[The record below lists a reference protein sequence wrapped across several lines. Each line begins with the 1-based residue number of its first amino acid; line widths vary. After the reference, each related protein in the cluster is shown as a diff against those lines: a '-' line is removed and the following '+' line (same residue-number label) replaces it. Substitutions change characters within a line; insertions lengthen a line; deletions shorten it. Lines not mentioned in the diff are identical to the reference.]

1 MNINNVLLF
10 WYKSYKG
17 VEDNST
23 KLLKAEHLEEFNKVS
38 KECSDLMEKVFESE
52 FDLYSIK
59 DYALLP
65 KPLVD
70 HLEAEEDK
78 GCLTCWCSSVR
89 KKYHAD
95 GTPSCHAKIERW
107 FDTQDKLL
115 DYVEK
120 ELINEQK

>member
-10 WYKSYKG
+10 WYKAHKG
-17 VEDNST
+17 AEDNST
-23 KLLKAEHLEEFNKVS
+23 KLLKAEHSEEFDKVS
-38 KECSDLMEKVFESE
+38 KECSNLMEKVFESK
-52 FDLYSIK
+52 FNLYSIK

-70 HLEAEEDK
+70 HLEANEDR
-78 GCLTCWCSSVR
+78 GCSTCWCSSVR

-115 DYVEK
+115 DYIER
-120 ELINEQK
+120 EIL